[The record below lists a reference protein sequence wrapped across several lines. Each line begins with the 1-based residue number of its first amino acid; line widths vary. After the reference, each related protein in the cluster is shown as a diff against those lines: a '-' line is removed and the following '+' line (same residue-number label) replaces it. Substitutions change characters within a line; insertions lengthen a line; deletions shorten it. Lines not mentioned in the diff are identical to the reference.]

1 MKFFLDTANL
11 DEIRQGASFG
21 ILDGVTTNPTLA
33 AKEKKPFRELILEIC
48 DIVKDGAI
56 SAEVVSTDLQ
66 GMLREARE
74 VVSWHPNVVAK
85 IPMTPDGV
93 RALSILSREGVR
105 VNVTLVFS
113 PAQALIAAKAGA
125 YFVSPFLGRLD
136 DISIDGLAVLREI
149 LEIYRAYDYKTQVL
163 AASLRHPLHVVEAAK
178 MGAHIGTMPYKVFEM
193 LFKHPLTDRGLE
205 AFLKDWDKARETLGD
220 ITEAAG
226 YAQRRALIP
235 RSCRLARH
243 RSRGWTRSP
252 GRRRSFL
259 PVSQEARRLA
269 RTRTRASRLLES
281 RRPHRRRP
289 DSRGRRPQDKPR
301 PTSSWTRN
309 PRQARNSLRSR
320 LALLPNGRTN
330 PRTARKNCST
340 TRTRSLASPTRP
352 RRTSPASKSR
362 PT

>member
-226 YAQRRALIP
+226 
-235 RSCRLARH
+235 
-243 RSRGWTRSP
+243 
-252 GRRRSFL
+252 
-259 PVSQEARRLA
+259 
-269 RTRTRASRLLES
+269 
-281 RRPHRRRP
+281 
-289 DSRGRRPQDKPR
+289 
-301 PTSSWTRN
+301 
-309 PRQARNSLRSR
+309 
-320 LALLPNGRTN
+320 
-330 PRTARKNCST
+330 ARKGG
-340 TRTRSLASPTRP
+340 R
-352 RRTSPASKSR
+352 
-362 PT
+362 